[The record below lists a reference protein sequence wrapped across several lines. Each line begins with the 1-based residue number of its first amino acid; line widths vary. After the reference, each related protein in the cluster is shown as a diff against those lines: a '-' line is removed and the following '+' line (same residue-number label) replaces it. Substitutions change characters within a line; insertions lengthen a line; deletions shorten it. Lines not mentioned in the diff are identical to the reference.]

1 MKDPW
6 PVHLTTPEENRA
18 NGWLAEARDADGHL
32 ISTISP
38 RGSDE
43 SFGMWCRE
51 YMPDHT
57 ITFFPENL
65 NRRAAA

>member
-6 PVHLTTPEENRA
+6 AINLITPEECRK

-32 ISTISP
+32 ISMISP
-38 RGSDE
+38 RVDDASLGE
-43 SFGMWCRE
+43 FCRE

-65 NRRAAA
+65 RKVKP